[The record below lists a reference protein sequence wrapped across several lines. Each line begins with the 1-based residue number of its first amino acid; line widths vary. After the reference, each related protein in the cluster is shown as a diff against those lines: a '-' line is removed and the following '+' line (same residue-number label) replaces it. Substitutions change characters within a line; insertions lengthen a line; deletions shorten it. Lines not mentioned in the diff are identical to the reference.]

1 MILELKSY
9 LQQDIKS
16 KCEILLFIKSRR
28 HNFKSLLAPLSDI
41 YSLYLFSVDF
51 NLMHLSLL

>member
-9 LQQDIKS
+9 LHQDIKS

-28 HNFKSLLAPLSDI
+28 QKFKSLLAPISDI
-41 YSLYLFSVDF
+41 YSMYLFSVDF
-51 NLMHLSLL
+51 NLSLL